1 MLHSQ
6 AFKSINKNLDDEE
19 IDVTSLICMGLLHC
33 KQEKKSQEK
42 ALAFYN
48 VVQDGGLAVGA
59 FITANDKD
67 LNPAIMKI
75 GQLATI
81 NLYEWMKDISG
92 IDNMYTSDELET
104 LQDCWENLAEDF
116 WKEDVF
122 GA

>member
-1 MLHSQ
+1 
-6 AFKSINKNLDDEE
+6 
-19 IDVTSLICMGLLHC
+19 MGLLHC